1 MKPKGQLMT
10 SDISIFRLN
19 LLRAGYFLLTV
30 GLGLTI
36 WPEILDFGHM
46 PELMRG
52 VVISMLGAIAVV
64 ALLGLRYPLQT
75 LPLLFFEITWKGIWL
90 IRIALPLWLSHG
102 FDAASTAMASAVLMV
117 VIFPFVVP
125 WDYVIRNYVL
135 KAGDPWWSRSG
146 ARNPRHLA

>member
-1 MKPKGQLMT
+1 MIDGV
-10 SDISIFRLN
+10 SVFRLN
-19 LLRAGYFLLTV
+19 LLRAGYLLLIV

-36 WPEILDFGHM
+36 WPEILDLHHM

-75 LPLLFFEITWKGIWL
+75 LPLLLFEMAWKTIWL
-90 IRIALPLWLSHG
+90 IRVGLPLWYGHR
-102 FDAASTAMASAVLMV
+102 FDADSAALANAVLMV

-125 WDYVIRNYVL
+125 WDYVIRNYVV
-135 KAGDPWWSRSG
+135 KAGDPWRTRSTSRST
-146 ARNPRHLA
+146 PRPAA

>member
-1 MKPKGQLMT
+1 MT

-19 LLRAGYFLLTV
+19 LLRAGYLLLTV

-36 WPEILDFGHM
+36 WPEILDLSHM

-64 ALLGLRYPLQT
+64 ALLGLRYPLQM
-75 LPLLFFEITWKGIWL
+75 LPLLFFEMTWKAIWL

-102 FDAASTAMASAVLMV
+102 LDAASTAMASAVLMV

-125 WDYVIRNYVL
+125 WDYTIRNYVM
-135 KAGDPWWSRSG
+135 KAGDPWWPRSG
-146 ARNPRHLA
+146 VRDAGHAA